1 MLSKSLKT
9 DLSDLGA
16 LLQAHGRG
24 KDRVL
29 AHITPKEAALLKARG
44 GRGSRNPKTGL
55 LEFDDT
61 GIENVTVT
69 APYLQPDISGVA
81 SSTYTKPAQQV
92 QPNVTPPTASDVKSS
107 VDQSVLTSPLP
118 ATNDT
123 PAVPSDGQ
131 TGFTVPDQQV
141 TPTVNV
147 PGVEQATV
155 TGLRQMPD
163 IAPLLPVDAAAAT
176 GGSDNKPTGNTATS
190 FGDKVTNYLTNPTH
204 LLELGG
210 LGALG
215 YLGISNSNK
224 AGTQAQAQQQQLG
237 ALAQPFQQ
245 VGQQALD
252 AATSGNLTPQNAKA
266 LEAARAQIGQSM
278 ASGGVSAEQGAEK
291 ISTVF
296 ASLLQDQLNQA
307 VQLLQTANDYT
318 QAAINA
324 GYQTTQQG
332 QTATANFFQ
341 NLAAT
346 AAKVL

>member
-55 LEFDDT
+55 LEFDDAPVVSDP

-69 APYLQPDISGVA
+69 DRYVPSPDFSGA
-81 SSTYTKPAQQV
+81 AFAAYTPSPKPTDTQAAAPAQAAPA
-92 QPNVTPPTASDVKSS
+92 QPAAPVATATDTSTPPLS
-107 VDQSVLTSPLP
+107 VDYGSQILP
-118 ATNDT
+118 GN
-123 PAVPSDGQ
+123 AV
-131 TGFTVPDQQV
+131 V
-141 TPTVNV
+141 V
-147 PGVEQATV
+147 PG
-155 TGLRQMPD
+155 TGPTT
-163 IAPLLPVDAAAAT
+163 APTPPAAADYAALAPSAT
-176 GGSDNKPTGNTATS
+176 GGSDNKPTANTATS
-190 FGDKVTNYLTNPTH
+190 FGDKVTNYLSNPGH
-204 LLELGG
+204 LLTLGG

-224 AGTQAQAQQQQLG
+224 AGTQAAAQQQQLG

-252 AATSGNLTPQNAKA
+252 AATSGNLTPQNAAA

-278 ASGGVSAEQGAEK
+278 AGGGVSAEQGAEK

-296 ASLLQDQLNQA
+296 ASLLQNQLDQA
-307 VQLLQTANDYT
+307 VELLKVANTYT

-324 GYQTTQQG
+324 GYQTTQAG

-341 NLAAT
+341 NLAQMAS
-346 AAKVL
+346 KVL

>member
-55 LEFDDT
+55 LEFDDSV
-61 GIENVTVT
+61 ESVEVS
-69 APYLQPDISGVA
+69 APSIPQPDISGATSAV
-81 SSTYTKPAQQV
+81 YTPSPKPTDAQPAAAPAQTAAAQDPAASPAQADTSATLLPTNYAPPSPPVESVTV
-92 QPNVTPPTASDVKSS
+92 QGQAPAATPP
-107 VDQSVLTSPLP
+107 
-118 ATNDT
+118 
-123 PAVPSDGQ
+123 
-131 TGFTVPDQQV
+131 
-141 TPTVNV
+141 
-147 PGVEQATV
+147 
-155 TGLRQMPD
+155 
-163 IAPLLPVDAAAAT
+163 AAADYGALAPSAT
-176 GGSDNKPTGNTATS
+176 GGSDQAKPTGNTAPS
-190 FGDKVTNYLTNPTH
+190 FGSKVTNYLTDPGH

-224 AGTQAQAQQQQLG
+224 SATQAQAQQQQLG

-252 AATSGNLTPQNAKA
+252 AATSGNLTPQNAAA
-266 LEAARAQIGQSM
+266 LDAARAQIGQSM
-278 ASGGVSAEQGAEK
+278 AGGGVSAEQGAEK

-307 VQLLQTANDYT
+307 VQLLQVANDYT

>member
-69 APYLQPDISGVA
+69 APYIPQPDISGVA
-81 SSTYTKPAQQV
+81 SSLYTPSPKASDTQTAAAPATQPAV
-92 QPNVTPPTASDVKSS
+92 QDPTAA
-107 VDQSVLTSPLP
+107 P
-118 ATNDT
+118 AAPALQDNSTN
-123 PAVPSDGQ
+123 A
-131 TGFTVPDQQV
+131 
-141 TPTVNV
+141 
-147 PGVEQATV
+147 
-155 TGLRQMPD
+155 
-163 IAPLLPVDAAAAT
+163 LLPTNYAPPAAATPVESVTVQGQAPAPPAAADYAALLPSAAAA
-176 GGSDNKPTGNTATS
+176 GGADQTNKPAGNTAPS
-190 FGDKVTNYLTNPTH
+190 FGSKVTNYLSDPGH

-224 AGTQAQAQQQQLG
+224 AGTQAAAQQQQLS

-245 VGQQALD
+245 VGQNALD
-252 AATSGNLTPQNAKA
+252 AATSGNLTPQNAA
-266 LEAARAQIGQSM
+266 VLEAARAQIGQSM
-278 ASGGVSAEQGAEK
+278 AGGGVSAEQGAEK

-307 VQLLQTANDYT
+307 VQLLQVANNYT

-341 NLAAT
+341 NLAQIAT
-346 AAKVL
+346 KVM

>member
-1 MLSKSLKT
+1 MLSKTLKT
-9 DLSDLGA
+9 DLSELGA

-24 KDRVL
+24 RDRVL

-55 LEFDDT
+55 LEFDDS

-69 APYLQPDISGVA
+69 APYVPSPDISGV
-81 SSTYTKPAQQV
+81 SSAVYTPSPKPTQ
-92 QPNVTPPTASDVKSS
+92 
-107 VDQSVLTSPLP
+107 DQSAAP
-118 ATNDT
+118 A
-123 PAVPSDGQ
+123 PAAQNNTAAPAAQDNS
-131 TGFTVPDQQV
+131 
-141 TPTVNV
+141 
-147 PGVEQATV
+147 
-155 TGLRQMPD
+155 
-163 IAPLLPVDAAAAT
+163 APLLPTNYNPPSPPVESVTVPGQAPAAPPPTAGDYAAIVPSAT
-176 GGSDNKPTGNTATS
+176 GSSDNKPTGNTAPS
-190 FGDKVTNYLTNPTH
+190 FGTKVTNYLTDPSH

-215 YLGISNSNK
+215 YLGLSNANK
-224 AGTQAQAQQQQLG
+224 SSTQAAQQQQQLA

-252 AATSGNLTPQNAKA
+252 AATSGNLTPQNAAA

-278 ASGGVSAEQGAEK
+278 AAGGVSAEQGAEK

-307 VQLLQTANDYT
+307 VQLLQVANQYT

-324 GYQTTQQG
+324 GYQTTQAG

-341 NLAAT
+341 NLAQVAT
-346 AAKVL
+346 KVL

>member
-9 DLSDLGA
+9 DLSDLGT

-61 GIENVTVT
+61 PVVNDPGLEPVVVS
-69 APYLQPDISGVA
+69 APYISQPDISGSTSALYTPPPSPAQPAANPPPAKAAAQDTSNADLAPVQVTPQTPLPTNYNPPSPPVEPVIVHGQA
-81 SSTYTKPAQQV
+81 SSAP
-92 QPNVTPPTASDVKSS
+92 PPTAGDTAALV
-107 VDQSVLTSPLP
+107 QS
-118 ATNDT
+118 
-123 PAVPSDGQ
+123 G
-131 TGFTVPDQQV
+131 
-141 TPTVNV
+141 
-147 PGVEQATV
+147 
-155 TGLRQMPD
+155 
-163 IAPLLPVDAAAAT
+163 T
-176 GGSDNKPTGNTATS
+176 GGGNTAPS
-190 FGDKVTNYLTNPTH
+190 FGTKVTNYLTDPGH

-215 YLGISNSNK
+215 YLGLSNANK
-224 AGTQAQAQQQQLG
+224 SSTQAAQQQQQLA

-252 AATSGNLTPQNAKA
+252 ATTAGNLTPQNAAA
-266 LEAARAQIGQSM
+266 LEAARAQIGQSV
-278 ASGGVSAEQGAEK
+278 AGGGVSAEQGAEK

-307 VQLLQTANDYT
+307 VQLLQVADNYT

-324 GYQTTQQG
+324 GYQTTQAG

-341 NLAAT
+341 NLAQIAT
-346 AAKVL
+346 KVL